1 MNTTLLIKIENKAD
15 IPLIDLTLSLMNVGA
30 QYNRFL
36 DRHNISTEDNKN
48 PLVVKKLE
56 TGSVII
62 ELSSMIL
69 PIVSELNTVFEFTK
83 YIKDSYDFLLGK
95 SKIAPI
101 AYDKKDLDQLNSI
114 VNLNANSPDSQM
126 NFAANNGATQ
136 TINLSINYTEAN
148 AIQNGIKK
156 EFEKLKESSPAFYN
170 KQLLRWYQ
178 TRFDNKSEFGD
189 KAIIENIS
197 KKPIRVIFDNEHIK
211 RNIINTSDFTK
222 PWQELAY
229 IVDVEVLFLDEK
241 PRTYKILGFYPEGTF
256 DPQEEE
262 DS

>member
-1 MNTTLLIKIENKAD
+1 ME
-15 IPLIDLTLSLMNVGA
+15 
-30 QYNRFL
+30 
-36 DRHNISTEDNKN
+36 
-48 PLVVKKLE
+48 
-56 TGSVII
+56 
-62 ELSSMIL
+62 
-69 PIVSELNTVFEFTK
+69 
-83 YIKDSYDFLLGK
+83 
-95 SKIAPI
+95 
-101 AYDKKDLDQLNSI
+101 QLNSI

-126 NFAANNGATQ
+126 SFLANNGANQ

-178 TRFDNKSEFGD
+178 TRFDTKSEFGD

-197 KKPIRVIFDNEHIK
+197 KKPIRVIFDNENTK

-229 IVDVEVLFLDEK
+229 IGRRSIVFGWK
-241 PRTYKILGFYPEGTF
+241 A
-256 DPQEEE
+256 
-262 DS
+262 